1 VKSTP
6 KVTKQITVFV
16 GLVIHNEKLLM
27 VKRFEPEVKGAHLK
41 WEIPG
46 GKVDFGENPEQ
57 TIVREIK
64 EETGVKVKVKRLLPT
79 VYTKYWDY
87 PWGIQHTI
95 LLGYECELISE
106 GKRIKEP
113 ELFAHKTK
121 RVKEKTEGEYRQCPS
136 PRHRLRRSVRTSLE
150 HSVPSLF
157 VLR

>member
-1 VKSTP
+1 MKSTP

-106 GKRIKEP
+106 GKRIKDHHVEDVMWI
-113 ELFAHKTK
+113 ELSN
-121 RVKEKTEGEYRQCPS
+121 VKKLD
-136 PRHRLRRSVRTSLE
+136 RLPGVDFFIKALSA
-150 HSVPSLF
+150 
-157 VLR
+157 

>member
-1 VKSTP
+1 MKSTP

-27 VKRFEPEVKGAHLK
+27 VKRFEPEVKDAHLK

-64 EETGVKVKVKRLLPT
+64 EETGVKVKVKRLIPT

-106 GKRIKEP
+106 GKRTKDHHVEDVMWIEISNVKKLDRLPGVDFFIKA
-113 ELFAHKTK
+113 LSA
-121 RVKEKTEGEYRQCPS
+121 
-136 PRHRLRRSVRTSLE
+136 
-150 HSVPSLF
+150 
-157 VLR
+157 